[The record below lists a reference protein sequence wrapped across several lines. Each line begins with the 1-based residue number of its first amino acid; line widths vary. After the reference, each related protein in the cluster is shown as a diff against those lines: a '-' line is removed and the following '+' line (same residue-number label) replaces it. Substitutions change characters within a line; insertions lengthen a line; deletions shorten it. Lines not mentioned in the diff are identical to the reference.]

1 MSARTAKVLLGG
13 RAKYRRERVGQRGAA
28 APAPVQITL
37 MEDGQYVLTEALR
50 DAGGGTGRPSEVVAA
65 ARMVGPV
72 EVDLLERTGLTFDG
86 VRPRRRVGPRGD
98 SGHHLTY
105 ARFSGFEPR
114 PVHTDVSEADHR
126 EYRHAVE
133 TMDGVLQSARGGIVQ
148 SEGARRSW
156 ARPSTARSE
165 CRRSSTFGFRRVM
178 IGTHTVGVDLE
189 ERNTDRIAREVLP
202 LVDR

>member
-1 MSARTAKVLLGG
+1 MFDPGDESG
-13 RAKYRRERVGQRGAA
+13 REAIRG
-28 APAPVQITL
+28 IT
-37 MEDGQYVLTEALR
+37 
-50 DAGGGTGRPSEVVAA
+50 
-65 ARMVGPV
+65 
-72 EVDLLERTGLTFDG
+72 
-86 VRPRRRVGPRGD
+86 
-98 SGHHLTY
+98 LTY

-133 TMDGVLQSARGGIVQ
+133 TMDGVLQSARGEIVQ

-165 CRRSSTFGFRRVM
+165 CMRSSTFGFRRVM